1 VFDAMLRE
9 KSSQASMA
17 EQITEL
23 LLEWK
28 AGNRQALDR
37 LMPLVEAELK
47 RLAHHYMEGERAG
60 HPLQT
65 TALVNEA
72 YLRLVNSSRVQ
83 WRDRAHFFG
92 VSAQLMRRVL
102 VDVARA
108 GNKLKRGGQAVV
120 VPLDEARDQAGPQ
133 SVDLVLLDC
142 ALHKL
147 AEFDERKSRVVEL
160 RFFAG
165 LTVEQTAEALGI
177 SAITVM
183 RDWDLAKTWL
193 LRELTG

>member
-1 VFDAMLRE
+1 
-9 KSSQASMA
+9 MA
-17 EQITEL
+17 GQITEL
-23 LLEWK
+23 LLQWK
-28 AGNRQALDR
+28 AGDRHTLDR

-47 RLAHHYMEGERAG
+47 RLAHHYMVGERAG

-102 VDVARA
+102 VDTARA
-108 GNKLKRGGQAVV
+108 SHKLKRGGQAIVV
-120 VPLDEARDQAGPQ
+120 SLDEARDQAGQ
-133 SVDLVLLDC
+133 QNIDLVLLDH

-147 AEFDERKSRVVEL
+147 AEFDERKCRVVEL

-165 LTVEQTAEALGI
+165 LTIEETAEALGV

-183 RDWDLAKTWL
+183 RDWDLARTWL
-193 LRELTG
+193 LRELAGE

>member
-1 VFDAMLRE
+1 
-9 KSSQASMA
+9 MA
-17 EQITEL
+17 GQITEL

-28 AGNRQALDR
+28 AGDRHALDR
-37 LMPLVEAELK
+37 LMPIVEAELK

-72 YLRLVNSSRVQ
+72 YLRLVNSSKVQ

-92 VSAQLMRRVL
+92 ISAQLMRRVL

-108 GNKLKRGGQAVV
+108 SNKLKRGGHAVV
-120 VPLDEARDQAGPQ
+120 VSLDEARAQAEHA
-133 SVDLVLLDC
+133 SVDLVVLDR

-147 AEFDERKSRVVEL
+147 AEFDARKSKVVEL
-160 RFFAG
+160 RFFGG
-165 LTVEQTAEALGI
+165 LAVDETAEALSI
-177 SAITVM
+177 SPITVM
-183 RDWDLAKTWL
+183 RDWDLARAWL
-193 LRELTG
+193 LRELSGE

>member
-1 VFDAMLRE
+1 
-9 KSSQASMA
+9 MA

-23 LLEWK
+23 LLEWN

-37 LMPLVEAELK
+37 LIPLVEAELK
-47 RLAHHYMEGERAG
+47 RLAHHYMGGERAG

-108 GNKLKRGGQAVV
+108 SNKLKRGGQAVV

-133 SVDLVLLDC
+133 SVDLVLLDL

-160 RFFAG
+160 RFFGG
-165 LTVEQTAEALGI
+165 LTVEQTAEALGV
-177 SAITVM
+177 SAVTVM